1 MRTYLLRRF
10 IHVIPLIIGVSM
22 ISFFVLNL
30 APGDYVAQM
39 AMNPDISPRLLA
51 QVRAEFGLDQPVWVQ
66 YFHWLG
72 NILTLNFGQSFAF
85 RIPVTTLI
93 GTRILNTLILSFFA
107 ILFSWIIAIP
117 LGIHAAI
124 FRYSFRDNI
133 LTFFAFFGISIP
145 NFFLGLLLLYFVVR
159 TGFLGLPI
167 GGMTSWYYDELGFF
181 QRMADVG
188 KHLVL
193 PVIVLGTASLA
204 GLMRQ
209 MRGQMMDA
217 MSQDYVRTARSKG
230 LSDRVVIY
238 KHALR
243 NAINPLITIFGFS
256 ISGLLGGAALTE
268 IVFSYPGLGTMML
281 EAVRRQDLHVAM
293 AGLLMGAVLL
303 IVGNLI
309 ADILLAVVDP
319 RIRYD

>member
-51 QVRAEFGLDQPVWVQ
+51 QIRAEFGLDQPVWVQ